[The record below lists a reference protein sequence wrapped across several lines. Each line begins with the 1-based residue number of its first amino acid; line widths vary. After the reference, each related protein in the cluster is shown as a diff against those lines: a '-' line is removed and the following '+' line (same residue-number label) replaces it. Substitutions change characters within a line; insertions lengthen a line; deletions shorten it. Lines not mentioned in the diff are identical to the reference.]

1 MMPAQGGV
9 STGNVA
15 DLVISFHDLPLVAAT
30 ENGFQ
35 LLFAVVTLLPEAD
48 FVLSGHANVSA
59 RTSIGDVP
67 ITGIGFNL
75 DSTMTGKCRC
85 VLFTFRGLNLV

>member
-1 MMPAQGGV
+1 MAPAQGGV

-15 DLVISFHDLPLVAAT
+15 DLVISFQDIPLTAVT

-48 FVLSGHANVSA
+48 FVLTGTANVSA

-67 ITGIGFNL
+67 ITGIPFDVNSAL
-75 DSTMTGKCRC
+75 TG
-85 VLFTFRGLNLV
+85 

>member
-1 MMPAQGGV
+1 V

-15 DLVISFHDLPLVAAT
+15 DLVISFHDIPLVAST

-48 FVLSGHANVSA
+48 FVLSGTANVSA

-67 ITGIGFNL
+67 INGIPFNV
-75 DSTMTGKCRC
+75 DSAMTG
-85 VLFTFRGLNLV
+85 